1 VSGGVKRRI
10 GKKSE
15 KCLLGSASMQ
25 EKDVYPGLNDLSDAL
40 EALPMEVI
48 RHFTLLREI
57 DAKCIVHV
65 PTLNELIKKFF
76 AYPDVQQLDEATRGE
91 REQVMK
97 QIGLLIKELMPC
109 QEEKMHVAGVAAE
122 TIKRHLA
129 RIDYDYELIQDGE
142 IPEEVQYGPYD
153 HPAIIRKNNEKGGG
167 QGGSS
172 RSESRREAIAARK
185 AQKEQQQDDKRPG
198 NGPNSA
204 ATATTTSA
212 RGRVKGGRPPAQPQ
226 TQPPQLQFQQ
236 PQVSYPT
243 QQQTQQPSEGKK
255 RKAGEMDD
263 GDEVSGSRPTTPRT
277 RRRAAGN
284 SSNNQSNDDEPVYC
298 YCHQV
303 SYGEMVGCDGPDC
316 KNEWFHLPCIGLSS
330 PPKGQWFCE
339 DCAAKYRRRR

>member
-1 VSGGVKRRI
+1 
-10 GKKSE
+10 
-15 KCLLGSASMQ
+15 M
-25 EKDVYPGLNDLSDAL
+25 YPGLNDLSDAL

-76 AYPDVQQLDEATRGE
+76 SYPDVQQLDETTRGE

-129 RIDYDYELIQDGE
+129 RIDYDYELIQDSE

-153 HPAIIRKNNEKGGG
+153 HPAIIRKNNEKGG
-167 QGGSS
+167 QGSSS
-172 RSESRREAIAARK
+172 RSESRREAIAAKK
-185 AQKEQQQDDKRPG
+185 AQKEQQQQDDKRLG
-198 NGPNSA
+198 NGPNSS
-204 ATATTTSA
+204 ATTTGSA
-212 RGRVKGGRPPAQPQ
+212 RGRVKGGRPP

-236 PQVSYPT
+236 PQVSSYQA
-243 QQQTQQPSEGKK
+243 QQASQAGEGKK
-255 RKAGEMDD
+255 RKAGEMED
-263 GDEVSGSRPTTPRT
+263 GDEASDSRPTTPRT

-284 SSNNQSNDDEPVYC
+284 SSNNHSNDDEPVYC